1 MSKKS
6 IRKFNCVCPD
16 GKRLYITIDYK
27 EDLED
32 YIDNLKNFWN
42 VSETKLVQFMLEN
55 DQNYYAWVPKEAS
68 IPNMYEVKIESVDVE
83 EVL

>member
-1 MSKKS
+1 GSLIVFALMV
-6 IRKFNCVCPD
+6 RD
-16 GKRLYITIDYK
+16 YILQLDYK

-32 YIDNLKNFWN
+32 YIDNLKIFWN
-42 VSETKLVQFMLEN
+42 GSETKLIQFMLEN
-55 DQNYYAWVPKEAS
+55 DQNYYAWVPKEAN